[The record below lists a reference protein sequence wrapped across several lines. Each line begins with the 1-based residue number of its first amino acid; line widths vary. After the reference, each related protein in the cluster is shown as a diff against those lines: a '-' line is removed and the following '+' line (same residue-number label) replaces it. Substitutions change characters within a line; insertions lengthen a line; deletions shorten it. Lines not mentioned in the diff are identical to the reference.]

1 MTLQGDKGSLHD
13 LAIYELLKRINH
25 FSTTGVIFVKS
36 GNSIGSIYIKEKRVV
51 YAKYRMANEDESLR
65 DILSLNDGEYNWQEN
80 LPPIRETINYFIAE
94 VSYTHLKKIIPNIS
108 VEFIHSLPDY
118 NKKLVISPDF
128 NNFGN
133 NLKFS
138 SIELTILNLI
148 KEGTTINSLL
158 RTTDILNED
167 ILRTVYLLYLSDII
181 AIEGEGVGKK
191 GGVSSESIMMNRLK
205 GFGI

>member
-128 NNFGN
+128 DNFGN

-167 ILRTVYLLYLSDII
+167 LLRTVYLLYLSDII

-191 GGVSSESIMMNRLK
+191 EGVSSESIMMNRLK